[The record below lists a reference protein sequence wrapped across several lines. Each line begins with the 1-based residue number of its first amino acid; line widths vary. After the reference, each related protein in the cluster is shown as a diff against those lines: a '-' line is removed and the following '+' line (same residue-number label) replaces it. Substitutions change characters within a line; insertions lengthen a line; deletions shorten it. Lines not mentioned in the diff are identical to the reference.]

1 LENEQQI
8 LVIKALFKP
17 GQENNWDS
25 LKTPQCSENNSEKFT
40 DNLVFIELNSRAY
53 FVIKDADLLLN
64 FKLAKEKNM
73 YRLFVVQKNE
83 IAKY

>member
-1 LENEQQI
+1 LKNKQHI

-17 GQENNWDS
+17 SQENDWDT
-25 LKTPQCSENNSEKFT
+25 LKTPQFSEKSSEKFT

-64 FKLAKEKNM
+64 FKLDQGYM
-73 YRLFVVQKNE
+73 YRLFVVHKNE

>member
-1 LENEQQI
+1 MKNEQQI

-64 FKLAKEKNM
+64 FKLEKEDM